1 MSGGHERGTVAV
13 RIIDRHIIRE
23 LVPLTLVALGVATGV
38 FFLDKLLWMTSLVLQ
53 NRLDAGMS
61 WRLLCYTLPT
71 VSGLTLPIG
80 FLMGCT
86 LTLHR
91 MSADNELVVLRA
103 AGMSVYRLLLPFFT
117 IAVVAYALSA
127 FALMYVS
134 PWGFQ
139 GLQRL
144 VFDIARDRA
153 YYHLRPQAFNDAFK
167 GLVFYVE
174 RTYPQA
180 RRFEGVFVADNRSQ
194 VTQVI
199 TAEQGELLVQ
209 PEALQ
214 VVLRLSKGII
224 HRFVPADARYHL
236 VHFGQYDVVLDLDTR
251 LARQSAGS
259 AGVRE
264 LFPHQ
269 LRAEISRREA
279 LGEDARALRLFWHK
293 LFALPFA
300 CIIFAGLGPALGAT
314 QTRSGRS
321 AGYLLSVAGIFVY
334 YILLSA
340 SDALGEDSRLSPVFA
355 AWLPNLCML
364 GLTALLLHR
373 HVHGSLRI
381 GWTGRSM
388 SGNDDREGG

>member
-1 MSGGHERGTVAV
+1 M

-23 LVPLTLVALGVATGV
+23 LIPLTLVALGVATGV

-53 NRLDAGMS
+53 NRLDVGMS

-91 MSADNELVVLRA
+91 MSSDNELVVLRA
-103 AGMSVYRLLLPFFT
+103 AGIDVYRLLLPFFT

-134 PWGFQ
+134 PWGYQ

-153 YYHLRPQAFNDAFK
+153 YYHLRPQAFNNAFK

-174 RTYPQA
+174 RTHPEAQ
-180 RRFEGVFVADNRSQ
+180 RFEGIFVADNRSQ

-214 VVLRLSKGII
+214 VVLRLSEGII
-224 HRFVPADARYHL
+224 HRFVPADGRYHL
-236 VHFGQYDVVLDLDTR
+236 VQFGQYDVVLDLDTR
-251 LARQSAGS
+251 LARQSTGS

-269 LRAEISRREA
+269 LRAEIARREA
-279 LGEDARALRLFWHK
+279 LGEESRALRLFWHK

-321 AGYLLSVAGIFVY
+321 AGYLLSIAGVFVY

-340 SDALGEDSRLSPVFA
+340 SDALGEDNRLPPVVA
-355 AWLPNLCML
+355 AWLPNLCMV
-364 GLTALLLHR
+364 GLTALLLRR
-373 HVHGSLRI
+373 HVHGSRGIEWPSRSVL
-381 GWTGRSM
+381 GR
-388 SGNDDREGG
+388 DGGAGG

>member
-1 MSGGHERGTVAV
+1 M
-13 RIIDRHIIRE
+13 RIIDRHIVRE
-23 LVPLTLVALGVATGV
+23 LIPLTLVALGVATGV
-38 FFLDKLLWMTSLVLQ
+38 FFLDKLLWMAGLVLQ
-53 NRLDAGMS
+53 NRLDLGMS

-86 LTLHR
+86 LTFHR

-103 AGMSVYRLLLPFFT
+103 AGISVYRLLVPFFMV
-117 IAVVAYALSA
+117 AVAAYAVSA

-134 PWGFQ
+134 PWGYQ

-144 VFDIARDRA
+144 IFDIARDRA

-174 RTYPQA
+174 HTDPQA
-180 RRFEGVFVADNRSQ
+180 QRFEGIFVADNRSQ
-194 VTQVI
+194 VPQVI

-224 HRFVPADARYHL
+224 HRYVPADARYQL

-251 LARQSAGS
+251 LARQSTGS

-264 LFPHQ
+264 LFPRPATGGKSLAGRLAAKMPGLCGCSGTNFSRCP
-269 LRAEISRREA
+269 LRASSSRA
-279 LGEDARALRLFWHK
+279 
-293 LFALPFA
+293 
-300 CIIFAGLGPALGAT
+300 LGPALGTAPDPFRPLGGVSAQHRRHLRVLHPAQRQRRAGRGSQAAT
-314 QTRSGRS
+314 RARGLAAEYVQWSGSRRCS
-321 AGYLLSVAGIFVY
+321 CAATCTVRCVPGGQDAAGSRQWRRAG
-334 YILLSA
+334 
-340 SDALGEDSRLSPVFA
+340 G
-355 AWLPNLCML
+355 
-364 GLTALLLHR
+364 
-373 HVHGSLRI
+373 
-381 GWTGRSM
+381 
-388 SGNDDREGG
+388 

>member
-1 MSGGHERGTVAV
+1 MRT
-13 RIIDRHIIRE
+13 IDRHIIRE

-38 FFLDKLLWMTSLVLQ
+38 FFLDKLLWMTSFVLQ
-53 NRLDAGMS
+53 NRLDVGMS

-91 MSADNELVVLRA
+91 MSADNELVILRA
-103 AGMSVYRLLLPFFT
+103 AGISVYRLLLPFFT

-134 PWGFQ
+134 PWSFQ

-144 VFDIARDRA
+144 VFDIAWDRA
-153 YYHLRPQAFNDAFK
+153 YYHLRPQEFNDAFK

-174 RTYPQA
+174 RTRPQA
-180 RRFEGVFVADNRSQ
+180 QRFEGIFIADNRSQ

-224 HRFVPADARYHL
+224 HRFAPADARYHL

-251 LARQSAGS
+251 LARQSPGS

-269 LRAEISRREA
+269 LRAEIARREA
-279 LGEDARALRLFWHK
+279 LGEDARVLWLFWHK

-321 AGYLLSVAGIFVY
+321 AGYLLSIAGIFVY

-340 SDALGEDSRLSPVFA
+340 SDALGEDSRLSPVLA

-373 HVHGSLRI
+373 HVHGLLRI

-388 SGNDDREGG
+388 SGNDGGAGR

>member
-1 MSGGHERGTVAV
+1 M
-13 RIIDRHIIRE
+13 RIIDRHVVRE
-23 LVPLTLVALGVATGV
+23 LIPLTLIALGVATGV
-38 FFLDKLLWMTSLVLQ
+38 FFLDKLLWMAGLVLQ
-53 NRLDAGMS
+53 NRLDLGMS

-86 LTLHR
+86 LTFHR
-91 MSADNELVVLRA
+91 MSADNELVALRA
-103 AGMSVYRLLLPFFT
+103 AGISVYRLLVPFLMV
-117 IAVVAYALSA
+117 AVAAYVVSA

-134 PWGFQ
+134 PWGYQ
-139 GLQRL
+139 SLQRL
-144 VFDIARDRA
+144 IFDIARDRA

-174 RTYPQA
+174 RTDPQA
-180 RRFEGVFVADNRSQ
+180 QRFEGIFVADNRSQ
-194 VTQVI
+194 VPQVI
-199 TAEQGELLVQ
+199 TAERGELIVQ

-224 HRFVPADARYHL
+224 HRYVPADARYQL

-251 LARQSAGS
+251 LARQSTGS

-264 LFPHQ
+264 LFPRQ
-269 LRAEISRREA
+269 LRAEIARREA
-279 LGEDARALRLFWHK
+279 LGENARAYRLFWHK

-300 CIIFAGLGPALGAT
+300 CIIFAGLGPALGAA

-321 AGYLLSVAGIFVY
+321 AGYLLSIAGIFVY

-340 SDALGEDSRLSPVFA
+340 SDALGEDRGLPPVVA
-355 AWLPNLCML
+355 AWLPNLCMV
-364 GLTALLLHR
+364 GLTALLLRR
-373 HVHGSLRI
+373 HVHGSLRA
-381 GWTGRSM
+381 GWTNRGGL
-388 SGNDDREGG
+388 GNGAGQGAND

>member
-1 MSGGHERGTVAV
+1 M
-13 RIIDRHIIRE
+13 RIIDRRIIRE

-38 FFLDKLLWMTSLVLQ
+38 FFLDKFLWMTSLVLQ
-53 NRLDAGMS
+53 NRLDFGMS

-103 AGMSVYRLLLPFFT
+103 AGISVYRLLLPFFT

-127 FALMYVS
+127 FALLYVS

-139 GLQRL
+139 GLQQL
-144 VFDIARDRA
+144 IFDIARDRA
-153 YYHLRPQAFNDAFK
+153 YYHLRPQVFNDTFK

-174 RTYPQA
+174 RTHPEA
-180 RRFEGVFVADNRSQ
+180 KRFDGIFVADNRSQ

-224 HRFVPADARYHL
+224 HRFVPADERYHL

-251 LARQSAGS
+251 LARQSTRP

-269 LRAEISRREA
+269 LRAEIARREA

-321 AGYLLSVAGIFVY
+321 AGYLLSIAGIFVY

-340 SDALGEDSRLSPVFA
+340 SDALGEDSRLSPLLA
-355 AWLPNLCML
+355 AWLPNLCMV

-381 GWTGRSM
+381 GWGGRNA
-388 SGNDDREGG
+388 SGNDGGEGR

>member
-1 MSGGHERGTVAV
+1 MRV
-13 RIIDRHIIRE
+13 IDRHIIRE
-23 LVPLTLVALGVATGV
+23 LIPLTLIALGVATGV
-38 FFLDKLLWMTSLVLQ
+38 FFLDKLLWMMSLVLQ
-53 NRLDAGMS
+53 NRLNLGMS

-103 AGMSVYRLLLPFFT
+103 AGVSVYRLLAPLL
-117 IAVVAYALSA
+117 AVAAVAYLLSA

-144 VFDIARDRA
+144 IFDIARDRA
-153 YYHLRPQAFNDAFK
+153 YYHLKPQEFNDAFK
-167 GLVFYVE
+167 GLVFYVD
-174 RTYPQA
+174 RTHQQTQ
-180 RRFEGVFVADNRSQ
+180 RFEGIFVADNRSQ
-194 VTQVI
+194 VAQVI
-199 TAEQGELLVQ
+199 TADRGELLVQ
-209 PEALQ
+209 PEALR
-214 VVLRLSKGII
+214 VVLRLHEGII
-224 HRFVPADARYHL
+224 HRYAPEDARYHL

-251 LARQSAGS
+251 LARQATGS

-269 LRAEISRREA
+269 LRAEIARREA
-279 LGEDARALRLFWHK
+279 LGEDARTLRLFWHK

-321 AGYLLSVAGIFVY
+321 AGYLLSIAGIFVY

-340 SDALGEDSRLSPVFA
+340 SDALGEDSRLSPMLA
-355 AWLPNLCML
+355 AWLPNLCMAV
-364 GLTALLLHR
+364 LTALLLRR
-373 HVHGSLRI
+373 HVYGSLRI
-381 GWTGRSM
+381 GRARHNV
-388 SGNDDREGG
+388 SGSNGGAGASD

>member
-1 MSGGHERGTVAV
+1 M
-13 RIIDRHIIRE
+13 RIIDRHIVRE
-23 LVPLTLVALGVATGV
+23 LIPLTLVALGVATGV
-38 FFLDKLLWMTSLVLQ
+38 FFLDKLLWMASLVLQ

-103 AGMSVYRLLLPFFT
+103 AGISVYRLLVPFFAV
-117 IAVVAYALSA
+117 AVVAYALSA

-144 VFDIARDRA
+144 IFDIARDRA
-153 YYHLRPQAFNDAFK
+153 YYHLRPQEFNDAFK

-174 RTYPQA
+174 RTHPQA
-180 RRFEGVFVADNRSQ
+180 QRFEGIFVADNRSQ

-214 VVLRLSKGII
+214 VILRLSQGII
-224 HRFVPADARYHL
+224 HRFVPAEARYQL

-251 LARQSAGS
+251 LARQATGS

-264 LFPHQ
+264 LLPHQ
-269 LRAEISRREA
+269 LRAEIARREV

-321 AGYLLSVAGIFVY
+321 AGYLLSLAGIFVY
-334 YILLSA
+334 YVLLSA
-340 SDALGEDSRLSPVFA
+340 SDALGEDSRLPPALA
-355 AWLPNLCML
+355 AWLPNLCMA
-364 GLTALLLHR
+364 GLTALLLRR

-381 GWTGRSM
+381 GWAERRVP
-388 SGNDDREGG
+388 GNGGGQGAND